1 MALTSALAAGSK
13 LRALTLAA
21 FMSERMPITARKTA
35 NETVNNSAVLQNDDE
50 LFVAVEASCVYHM
63 ELRLSYTSGTTPDLK
78 IAWTYPTGT
87 TIRWS
92 GVDADAAGAIR
103 TTGNL
108 LETTV
113 PVICGSGGDLNAA
126 YTGMVI
132 TGVNAGTLTLQWAQ
146 NSATGSNSTVY
157 AGSFLTI
164 KRVA

>member
-1 MALTSALAAGSK
+1 MALTTLPAAGAK
-13 LRALTLAA
+13 LRASVLSALMA
-21 FMSERMPITARKTA
+21 ERMPITARKTT
-35 NETVNNSAVLQNDDE
+35 NETVNAVGALQNDDE

-63 ELRLSYTSGTTPDLK
+63 ELRISYTSGTTPDLK
-78 IAWTYPTGT
+78 LGWTYPTGT

-92 GVDADAAGAIR
+92 GVDADSAGAIR

-108 LETTV
+108 LETSI

-132 TGVNAGTLTLQWAQ
+132 TGVNAGTLQLQWAQ

-157 AGSFLTI
+157 NGSFLTI